1 MSLSRKET
9 IACPKCK
16 KNFEVTIWNTVN
28 TDLAEDV
35 AELIVTGKFFVE
47 TCPHCG
53 YHLTLNYPLLYQ
65 DLKHKAMVWIIPR
78 GEGREKKI
86 AEIRGGL
93 TVPEYTTRMVAG
105 IDQLREKVSA
115 LESGRDDRVLE
126 LLKWSLV
133 QNLQKQMPNFR
144 LREVLYLRLEGKEA
158 FHFYSTEGG
167 YLCGELVEEQYQFIK
182 NKFAGQ
188 LEKFDGLPYPEVNY
202 LWASALWANA

>member
-47 TCPHCG
+47 TCSHCG

-93 TVPEYTTRMVAG
+93 AVPEYTTRMVAG

-133 QNLQKQMPNFR
+133 QNLQKQMPTSGCGRCFICGWR
-144 LREVLYLRLEGKEA
+144 GRKP
-158 FHFYSTEGG
+158 STFTAPRGATSAASWWRNSTSSSKTSLPG
-167 YLCGELVEEQYQFIK
+167 SWK
-182 NKFAGQ
+182 NSTACPTPK
-188 LEKFDGLPYPEVNY
+188 
-202 LWASALWANA
+202 